1 MKYLEIIRG
10 VWALTE
16 LIAPRWMPGMVLGST
31 VDGKSAAVIRVL
43 GTRDLVQAIVTIGGS
58 RHAHRAGGN
67 VDILHAISMLGVAAL
82 NTKHRSLAAASA
94 VVAIVFAIGERV
106 TSR

>member
-1 MKYLEIIRG
+1 MRYLEIIRG

-16 LIAPRWMPGMVLGST
+16 LIAPRWLTGMVLRST
-31 VDGKSAAVIRVL
+31 VEGKSAAVIRVL
-43 GTRDLVQAIVTIGGS
+43 GARDLVQARVTVGGS
-58 RHAHRAGGN
+58 RHAHCVGGK
-67 VDILHAISMLGVAAL
+67 VDVFHAVSMLGVAAL
-82 NTKHRSLAAASA
+82 CARHGSLAAASA